1 MSPGA
6 RIDRLH
12 LAVEQG
18 QKPMSITV
26 TAGQRGDSPQFEPVL
41 EKVRVPRTGLGRPR
55 VRPDRVRADKAYAS
69 RKNRAYLR
77 RRGIRCTIPDK
88 ADQARNR
95 KKLGSRGGRPPK
107 FDPEDYKGRHAV
119 ECGINRLKRHRAVA
133 TRYDKLAVRYE
144 ATVLVAAINE
154 WL

>member
-1 MSPGA
+1 MCQVAPVGSPSA
-6 RIDRLH
+6 FTPERWFRW
-12 LAVEQG
+12 
-18 QKPMSITV
+18 
-26 TAGQRGDSPQFEPVL
+26 RGGFESQQ
-41 EKVRVPRTGLGRPR
+41 
-55 VRPDRVRADKAYAS
+55 VRAFFS
-69 RKNRAYLR
+69 
-77 RRGIRCTIPDK
+77 GK
-88 ADQARNR
+88 ADHVRNR

-107 FDPEDYKGRHAV
+107 FDKADHRERPAV